1 MPETLDRETR
11 RARFVL
17 LPGGAPSRILSTAG
31 ILIILSSS
39 ILALALAYL
48 RHRCSRDSTCLVAE
62 DRAVTRIDRL
72 VLQIEYFASTY
83 FIADYLLRF
92 RTGYYDLDGKLV
104 TSPVMCARRYASS
117 PSCALDT
124 ILAVPWVIIFG
135 QQPAADSPVPA
146 GLLRLRGVRSAW
158 RHIRET
164 RLVKAGKSV
173 VAHGGKVRNAR
184 GRSVVWFA
192 VRWRRFL
199 WVLRYVGPMIR
210 ELKLLVGFVKPL
222 LRSKELARILYRLFS
237 GTKDA
242 AERQQAIVTIQ
253 HAFRRRMLGRLRSR
267 AKIRVLER
275 DLGYGKADENT
286 T

>member
-1 MPETLDRETR
+1 M
-11 RARFVL
+11 
-17 LPGGAPSRILSTAG
+17 
-31 ILIILSSS
+31 
-39 ILALALAYL
+39 
-48 RHRCSRDSTCLVAE
+48 
-62 DRAVTRIDRL
+62 
-72 VLQIEYFASTY
+72 
-83 FIADYLLRF
+83 
-92 RTGYYDLDGKLV
+92 
-104 TSPVMCARRYASS
+104 
-117 PSCALDT
+117 
-124 ILAVPWVIIFG
+124 
-135 QQPAADSPVPA
+135 
-146 GLLRLRGVRSAW
+146 
-158 RHIRET
+158 
-164 RLVKAGKSV
+164 
-173 VAHGGKVRNAR
+173 
-184 GRSVVWFA
+184 VWFA